1 MFKYLS
7 ENVLKYIFI
16 YFNTYASSVFDTVG
30 ALNFRG
36 LENAVI

>member
-16 YFNTYASSVFDTVG
+16 FFNTYASVFDTVG
-30 ALNFRG
+30 ALNFCG
-36 LENAVI
+36 LENTVL